1 VYRSGKVQTNGTWFI
16 ARYVSFGSAVLLL
29 ISTHLLFVLLQRWT
43 TPRPTSAFMM
53 MFINHY
59 SAKSLCARGAMLNPY
74 NYSIQ
79 YFEELNARCVNACL
93 ELQMP
98 PRRSTQ

>member
-1 VYRSGKVQTNGTWFI
+1 
-16 ARYVSFGSAVLLL
+16 
-29 ISTHLLFVLLQRWT
+29 
-43 TPRPTSAFMM
+43 

-59 SAKSLCARGAMLNPY
+59 SAKSLCARGAMLNLD

-79 YFEELNARCVNACL
+79 YFEELNARSVDACL

-98 PRRSTQ
+98 PRRPTQEGSSTTRIIPIPPSLSRVTNCGCTKLIFPHGFRNHFTVTTS

>member
-1 VYRSGKVQTNGTWFI
+1 
-16 ARYVSFGSAVLLL
+16 
-29 ISTHLLFVLLQRWT
+29 
-43 TPRPTSAFMM
+43 MM

-98 PRRSTQ
+98 AAKIDTVGFINDT